1 MARALL
7 ILECMIEYVKGGVPY
22 IHIVDE
28 IVWKQLRHRNPFRVE
43 DLAHPIKRSIE
54 VSPQPFRRYIS
65 LRPYSLHRLGS
76 KVPVHFESTVRERF
90 VRMKPPVTQRENTLL
105 VAWRETFSP
114 SNTVSTP
121 ILREQLPWNFQ
132 LRVRVLTVKTN
143 PYIFSRKSGP
153 AVFSNIGVTMCCSKT
168 YRPNHR
174 QQRWS
179 NHFSTSQ
186 PFLHSQVSREE

>member
-7 ILECMIEYVKGGVPY
+7 ILDCRIEYVKEGVPY

-105 VAWRETFSP
+105 VAWRATCFPIQHGFHANLGRTTSMEFSTLRTRAHCDNQ
-114 SNTVSTP
+114 SIYIFTKERASRIFQHGSDHVLFKDVSTQSP
-121 ILREQLPWNFQ
+121 P
-132 LRVRVLTVKTN
+132 T
-143 PYIFSRKSGP
+143 
-153 AVFSNIGVTMCCSKT
+153 TM
-168 YRPNHR
+168 
-174 QQRWS
+174 
-179 NHFSTSQ
+179 
-186 PFLHSQVSREE
+186 V